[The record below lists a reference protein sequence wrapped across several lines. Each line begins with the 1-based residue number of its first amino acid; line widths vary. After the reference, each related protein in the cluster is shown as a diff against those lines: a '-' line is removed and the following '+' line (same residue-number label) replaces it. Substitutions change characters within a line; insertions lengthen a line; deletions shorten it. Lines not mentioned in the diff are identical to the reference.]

1 MNWFVHKTSTTEWV
15 TLGST
20 IATPHRDDISEA
32 HKPWGHRA
40 PVPSSPDSPLLSVRT
55 CLLSLD
61 EDDLPDD
68 RQVEAAQSVHMLCT
82 EGYPDTLSLYAR
94 TRRTV
99 HFKQVGPLKD
109 DASICWFESEELD
122 RMPVFVGKWLKEDG
136 QIRNSVQALTISLQR
151 LGQPLQ
157 RHFIC
162 QNISSHACF
171 LLDKPVLDR
180 RSVQLHVTSMPL
192 ARTC

>member
-1 MNWFVHKTSTTEWV
+1 MIYLKPTSHGVIALPFRPRRTLRSFLSALVFFLWTKTTCPM
-15 TLGST
+15 
-20 IATPHRDDISEA
+20 IA
-32 HKPWGHRA
+32 K
-40 PVPSSPDSPLLSVRT
+40 LKQLNLSICCALRVIR
-55 CLLSLD
+55 
-61 EDDLPDD
+61 
-68 RQVEAAQSVHMLCT
+68 
-82 EGYPDTLSLYAR
+82 TLSLYAR
-94 TRRTV
+94 IRRTV
-99 HFKQVGPLKD
+99 HFEQVGPLKD